1 MIGCICAVCCTEVRP
16 ASTALVN
23 EMVFCDSFPRSG
35 LSTADSG
42 WCRGVVVVV
51 VVVVVVGMKLA
62 AFHSVLH
69 CRIHALLSARSK
81 LERDFAGYFYP
92 A

>member
-1 MIGCICAVCCTEVRP
+1 MKLRLKRAVP
-16 ASTALVN
+16 LVIWY
-23 EMVFCDSFPRSG
+23 VFA
-35 LSTADSG
+35 AD
-42 WCRGVVVVV
+42 VVVVV
-51 VVVVVVGMKLA
+51 VVGGGGGGGGGGGVGMKLA

>member
-1 MIGCICAVCCTEVRP
+1 MKWYFATRSPEAVFRP
-16 ASTALVN
+16 LV
-23 EMVFCDSFPRSG
+23 
-35 LSTADSG
+35 LA
-42 WCRGVVVVV
+42 GVAVL

-81 LERDFAGYFYP
+81 LELDFARYFYP

>member
-1 MIGCICAVCCTEVRP
+1 MKWYFATRSPEAVFRP
-16 ASTALVN
+16 LVLAG
-23 EMVFCDSFPRSG
+23 VAVLF
-35 LSTADSG
+35 
-42 WCRGVVVVV
+42 VVVVV
-51 VVVVVVGMKLA
+51 GGGGGGGGGGGVGMKLA
-62 AFHSVLH
+62 AFYSVLH

>member
-1 MIGCICAVCCTEVRP
+1 MRP
-16 ASTALVN
+16 ASTASVD

-35 LSTADSG
+35 LSTAVSG
-42 WCRGVVVVV
+42 WCRGVAVLFVVVV